1 MPYIHHLATHFPI
14 ALASLAAALSIYAW
28 VRKST
33 EWERVAAIIAQL
45 GALSALVAAVTG
57 LLSASHIIEGGVAP
71 AIVELHR
78 NVALAGTG
86 LLIVAAIASYV
97 AVRASK
103 RAESEGRSGSP
114 ARLAGALMLIA
125 ATAVGAGAHFGG
137 EMLHPGMAP
146 WSNKPHSH
154 GMPGMPGMTGDPHG
168 HGGDGADGHDEGAGD
183 GHAHAHGDDQG
194 AADHGAMAD
203 AGIADAS
210 AVDAALDGG
219 GTPDSG
225 RHAGMPGMGTAQSAT
240 ATAPKVPTAR
250 PPASP
255 APPPVAP
262 PSSTAMPDM
271 PGMPGMPAM
280 APPPSAPPPHG
291 APGHTH

>member
-1 MPYIHHLATHFPI
+1 MPYVHHLAIHFPI
-14 ALASLAAALSIYAW
+14 ALASLAAALAMYAW
-28 VRKST
+28 VRKAT
-33 EWERVAAIIAQL
+33 EWERVAAIVAQL
-45 GALSALVAAVTG
+45 GALSAVVAAVTG

-71 AIVELHR
+71 AVVELHR

-86 LLIVAAIASYV
+86 LLILAALASYV
-97 AVRASK
+97 AARSAK

-114 ARLAGALMLIA
+114 ARLAGVLMLIA
-125 ATAVGAGAHFGG
+125 ATAVGAGAHLGG

-183 GHAHAHGDDQG
+183 GHAHAHGDDHG
-194 AADHGAMAD
+194 AGDHGSMAD

-210 AVDAALDGG
+210 GLDAALDGG
-219 GTPDSG
+219 GTAEPG
-225 RHAGMPGMGTAQSAT
+225 RHVGMPGMPGMGSAP

-250 PPASP
+250 PSASP
-255 APPPVAP
+255 TPPPATA
-262 PSSTAMPDM
+262 TAMPDM
-271 PGMPGMPAM
+271 PGMPGM
-280 APPPSAPPPHG
+280 APPASAPPPHG